1 MPAISSNVK
10 KECYIIGQEASR
22 FHVNM
27 TESRLN
33 AASIVVGNRLWVL
46 GGCCSMYSSRTSEY
60 VSIIDG
66 IGSEVGPD
74 MPIPLDILAV
84 VSLNETT
91 AMLFSGAQFFNPYK
105 TFYYSYLTQH
115 WTLGPN
121 MIENLFQGYERIKG
135 FHINAGIIT
144 DQITLEDHVVV
155 FRKDQNNSLTIQILE
170 NNQWYKAG
178 VIIGAG
184 KSSRKEYLQILCLL
198 VYMILKFRHTHTGL
212 NATREIMST

>member
-1 MPAISSNVK
+1 M
-10 KECYIIGQEASR
+10 IGQEASR

-27 TESRLN
+27 TQSRIN

-46 GGCCSMYSSRTSEY
+46 GGCCSMDSARTSEY

-91 AMLFSGAQFFNPYK
+91 AMLFSGAHYFYPYK
-105 TFYYSYLTQH
+105 TFYFSHLTQH

-121 MIENLFQGYERIKG
+121 MMENLFQGQHSFYGLHIK
-135 FHINAGIIT
+135 AGIIT
-144 DQITLEDHVVV
+144 DHITLEDHVVV
-155 FRKDQNNSLTIQILE
+155 FRNDQQNPLTIQILE
-170 NNQWYKAG
+170 NNQWK
-178 VIIGAG
+178 IGTVV
-184 KSSRKEYLQILCLL
+184 E
-198 VYMILKFRHTHTGL
+198 
-212 NATREIMST
+212 

>member
-1 MPAISSNVK
+1 M
-10 KECYIIGQEASR
+10 IGQEASR

-27 TESRLN
+27 TQSRMN

-46 GGCCSMYSSRTSEY
+46 GGCCSMDSARTSEY
-60 VSIIDG
+60 VPIIDG

-91 AMLFSGAQFFNPYK
+91 AMLFSGAHYFYPYK
-105 TFYYSYLTQH
+105 TFYFSHLTQH

-121 MIENLFQGYERIKG
+121 MKRNHFRGQYIK
-135 FHINAGIIT
+135 AGIIT

-155 FRKDQNNSLTIQILE
+155 IIYSPFYRYEKFDSLTIQILE
-170 NNQWYKAG
+170 NNQWK
-178 VIIGAG
+178 IGTVV
-184 KSSRKEYLQILCLL
+184 E
-198 VYMILKFRHTHTGL
+198 
-212 NATREIMST
+212 

>member
-1 MPAISSNVK
+1 M
-10 KECYIIGQEASR
+10 IGQEASR

-27 TESRLN
+27 TQSRIN

-46 GGCCSMYSSRTSEY
+46 GGCCSMDSARTSEY

-91 AMLFSGAQFFNPYK
+91 AMLFSGANVFHPYK
-105 TFYYSYLTQH
+105 TFYYSHLTQH
-115 WTLGPN
+115 WTEGPN
-121 MIENLFQGYERIKG
+121 MKENLIQGLDYFNG
-135 FHINAGIIT
+135 LHIIAGIIT

-155 FRKDQNNSLTIQILE
+155 FRNDLNNPLTIQILE
-170 NNQWYKAG
+170 NNQWK
-178 VIIGAG
+178 IGTVV
-184 KSSRKEYLQILCLL
+184 E
-198 VYMILKFRHTHTGL
+198 
-212 NATREIMST
+212 